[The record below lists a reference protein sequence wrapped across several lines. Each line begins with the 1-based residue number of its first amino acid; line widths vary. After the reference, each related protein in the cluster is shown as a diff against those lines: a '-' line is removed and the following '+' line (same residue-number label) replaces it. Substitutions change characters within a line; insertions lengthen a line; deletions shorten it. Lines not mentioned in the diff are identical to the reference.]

1 METTHSDKS
10 LTAMFRNRDAAER
23 AWYSLHER
31 GYRAE
36 DVDVLMSEDTRT
48 RHFGEETPETEL
60 GTKAMEGAGTG
71 SAIGGT
77 LGAIAG
83 AVAAI
88 GTTLIIP
95 GIGLV
100 LAGPIAAALAG
111 AGAGGL
117 AGGLIGALVGRGIPE
132 DQAKRYEDDI
142 RQGGIVISV
151 KPKSAEDADYL
162 HRSWKEGQAEYID
175 Y

>member
-1 METTHSDKS
+1 
-10 LTAMFRNRDAAER
+10 MFRNRDAAER
-23 AWYSLHER
+23 AWYQLHER
-31 GYRAE
+31 GYQSQ
-36 DVDVLMSEDTRT
+36 DVDLLMSEDTRE
-48 RHFGEETPETEL
+48 RHFGETTPVTDL
-60 GTKAMEGAGTG
+60 GNKAMEGAGTG

-77 LGAIAG
+77 IGAIAG
-83 AVAAI
+83 AIAAI
-88 GTTLIIP
+88 GTTLIVP

-132 DQAKRYEDDI
+132 DRAKIYEDDI
-142 RQGGIVISV
+142 RSGGILISV
-151 KPKSAEDADYL
+151 KPKSTEDADYL
-162 HRSWKEGQAEYID
+162 RNSWKSGTAEYVD

>member
-1 METTHSDKS
+1 
-10 LTAMFRNRDAAER
+10 MFRNRDAAER

-31 GYRAE
+31 GYKAD
-36 DVDVLMSEDTRT
+36 DVDLLMSEDTRS
-48 RHFGEETPETEL
+48 RHFGEDAPPSEL
-60 GTKAMEGAGTG
+60 GNKAMEGAGTG

-88 GTTLIIP
+88 GTTLIVP

-132 DQAKRYEDDI
+132 DRARRYESDI
-142 RQGGIVISV
+142 REGGIVISV
-151 KPKSAEDADYL
+151 KPKSFEDADHL
-162 HRSWKEGQAEYID
+162 QRSWKEGKAEYVD

>member
-1 METTHSDKS
+1 
-10 LTAMFRNRDAAER
+10 MFRSRDAAER
-23 AWYSLHER
+23 AWYALHER
-31 GYRAE
+31 GYGKE
-36 DVDVLMSEDTRT
+36 DVDLLMSEDTRNT
-48 RHFGEETPETEL
+48 HFAHSANDTEL
-60 GTKAMEGAGTG
+60 GNKAMEGAGTG

-88 GTTLIIP
+88 GTTLVIP
-95 GIGLV
+95 GFGIV

-132 DQAKRYEDDI
+132 EHAQRYEDDI
-142 RQGGIVISV
+142 RSGGIVISV
-151 KPKSAEDADYL
+151 KPKTSEDADYL
-162 HRSWKEGQAEYID
+162 RNSWKSGSAD
-175 Y
+175 YVDY